1 MIKDFRNLAANERT
15 YLAWVRTAI
24 CVMAFGYL
32 VEKFDLFVR
41 YSLHQKIH
49 TQNHFNTSAII
60 GVALMFT
67 GLFVIIF
74 ASIRFLTHQK
84 LLRSDSAQTRLYAKL
99 TIASDLFLAI
109 LLFLLGLS
117 TIIYMIHL
125 IF

>member
-41 YSLHQKIH
+41 YALHKSMH
-49 TQNHFNTSAII
+49 TTTHTAASAVI
-60 GVALMFT
+60 GVALMLT
-67 GLFVIIF
+67 GLFIIIF

-84 LLRSDSAQTRLYAKL
+84 LLQSDSAQTRLYTKL
-99 TIASDLFLAI
+99 TIASDVFLTI

>member
-1 MIKDFRNLAANERT
+1 
-15 YLAWVRTAI
+15 
-24 CVMAFGYL
+24 
-32 VEKFDLFVR
+32 
-41 YSLHQKIH
+41 
-49 TQNHFNTSAII
+49 
-60 GVALMFT
+60 MFT

-84 LLRSDSAQTRLYAKL
+84 LLRSDRAQTRLYAKL